1 MVWDI
6 TNGLRVQYN
15 PRNLI
20 VELLNQWYRLGCEF
34 YSTEDSATAFCFA
47 CCTVKPIMST
57 ETLIGERPR
66 QLAHDIQITR
76 HASDAVLSALMTV
89 RAIIADVT
97 SNFELNNLE

>member
-34 YSTEDSATAFCFA
+34 YRTEDNATAFCFA

-66 QLAHDIQITR
+66 QFAHDILITR

>member
-1 MVWDI
+1 M
-6 TNGLRVQYN
+6 
-15 PRNLI
+15 
-20 VELLNQWYRLGCEF
+20 
-34 YSTEDSATAFCFA
+34 
-47 CCTVKPIMST
+47 K
-57 ETLIGERPR
+57 TLIGERPW